1 MEHIT
6 YIPRD
11 KMTEAVPEEGYC
23 IATIPATEQEPT
35 LYCSRAMIHD
45 IGDFE
50 KSHRIATLDER
61 EASEAERRRMLELQF
76 GSMPDEPL
84 DPGFSVDTESEQA

>member
-23 IATIPATEQEPT
+23 IATIPATEPEPPIF
-35 LYCSRAMIHD
+35 CSRAMIHD

-50 KSHRIATLDER
+50 KSHRIATLVER
-61 EASEAERRRMLELQF
+61 EATEAEQRTMLERLF
-76 GSMPDEPL
+76 GSMSDETL
-84 DPGFSVDTESEQA
+84 ETGGSD